1 MQYTSNYVRNAKI
14 NEIPTS
20 PTREKIPDKLYIKK
34 HTARLLIQALGRQR
48 QVDFWVRERPAWSTE
63 WVPGQPGLHRETLT
77 QEKRKE
83 RAEGVCNPIDRTTIW
98 TNQFPQSSCL

>member
-48 QVDFWVRERPAWSTE
+48 QVDF
-63 WVPGQPGLHRETLT
+63 
-77 QEKRKE
+77 
-83 RAEGVCNPIDRTTIW
+83 
-98 TNQFPQSSCL
+98 